1 MLDVAL
7 AVAGGAPI
15 LPGGRA
21 ALTVAFDVH
30 LKNDCVMDETVN
42 RGEGHGGGIREH
54 GRAFA
59 EGSIRCDQQ
68 ALALVSGS
76 DQLKQ
81 RAGFSLIAVNV
92 AQVIENNQVVL
103 VELVDGVFQ

>member
-15 LPGGRA
+15 LPGGGG

-30 LKNDCVMDETVN
+30 LQNDCMMDETVN
-42 RGEGHGGGIREH
+42 RGEGHGGIREH
-54 GRAFA
+54 GRPFA
-59 EGSIRCDQQ
+59 EWSIRCDQQ
-68 ALALVSGS
+68 ASALVSGS
-76 DQLKQ
+76 DQFKQ

-103 VELVDGVFQ
+103 VELVDGAFQ